1 MDWIIQSKGGSI
13 SDIRYYTTDDG
24 FLAALRDLFGDP
36 TRRFISATLPNGR
49 VLDKAA
55 AKGVTIGVSPIGQ
68 TPLG

>member
-36 TRRFISATLPNGR
+36 KRQFTSATLPDGR
-49 VLDKAA
+49 VLDKAT
-55 AKGVTIGVSPIGQ
+55 AKGLTIGVGPIGQ